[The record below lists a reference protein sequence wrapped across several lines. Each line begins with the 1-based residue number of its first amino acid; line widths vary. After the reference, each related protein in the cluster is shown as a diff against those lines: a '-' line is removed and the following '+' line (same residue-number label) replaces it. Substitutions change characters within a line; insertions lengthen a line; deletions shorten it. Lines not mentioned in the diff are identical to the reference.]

1 MSESMEQ
8 PPEPTEEPARRPSK
22 RRLNRIAAMQFLY
35 LYESN
40 RGEVLNDLLLSFFD
54 SQEKDR
60 DTHAF
65 AEELIHGTI
74 ENLEEIDEKIRSLAS
89 NWKFERIARVDLAI
103 LRLACHELLHRPDI
117 PPVVTINEAVDL
129 GKEYSNE
136 DSRRF
141 LNGLLDRISSELK
154 RPLREPGGLE

>member
-1 MSESMEQ
+1 MEH
-8 PPEPTEEPARRPSK
+8 PPEPTEEPVPRPSK
-22 RRLNRIAAMQFLY
+22 RRQNRIAAMQFLY

-40 RGEVLNDLLLSFFD
+40 RGELLNDLLLSFFE

-60 DTHAF
+60 NYFAF
-65 AEELIHGTI
+65 AEELIHGVI
-74 ENLEEIDEKIRSLAS
+74 DHLEEIDAKIRSLAS

-129 GKEYSNE
+129 GKDYSNE

-154 RPLREPGGLE
+154 RPLREPGEME

>member
-1 MSESMEQ
+1 MDNPSET
-8 PPEPTEEPARRPSK
+8 PEEPVRRPSR

-40 RGEVLNDLLLSFFD
+40 RGGVLNDLLLSFFE

-60 DTHAF
+60 DTYAF
-65 AEELIHGTI
+65 AEELIHGTL
-74 ENLEEIDEKIRSLAS
+74 ENLEEIDAKIRSLAS

-103 LRLACHELLHRPDI
+103 LRLASHELLHRPDI
-117 PPVVTINEAVDL
+117 PPVVTINEAIDL

-154 RPLREPGGLE
+154 RPMREPGGLK